1 MRVEY
6 GPGLLSVGIIHM
18 QPVKCN
24 RKLRWLPILAAGL
37 TVLPG
42 IFFSKVASVAA
53 SPQDT
58 PSPQS
63 TSSASV
69 ASTTSNAPEMT
80 SHDAAANFKVN
91 VRLVEVHVVVR
102 DLQGKAIG
110 TLQKEDFQLFDDKK
124 PQVITK
130 FSVQKPGLQIAH
142 EEQTSRPLNSTATQ
156 TAAAPRADLGERYI
170 AFVFDD
176 VHMQFGD
183 LAQARV
189 AAEKNLQTLRPTDR
203 AAIFNISGQNNLDFT
218 DDQAKLRDAMD
229 RIIPRPLIGNRVI
242 DCPKMT
248 YYMADLIQN
257 QNDPQALAAVTADVL
272 DCQFNNDSKM
282 QNMAQNLAQEAAA
295 QGVSAGDA
303 ETHLTLT
310 SLKDVVRRVSEAPG
324 ERCVVLVSPGFI
336 TPQQEYD
343 VDNLIDRAMR
353 ANITI
358 SALDARGLYTVMP
371 GGDITERVSRNAQV
385 AGIEGLY
392 QMTSASAEENVM
404 AELAD
409 ATGGVFFHNNNDL
422 AEGFR
427 RVASTPEYYYV
438 LAFSPQNLKLN
449 GRFHKLK
456 VTLKPTDKYSIQ
468 ARRGYFAPKQPN
480 GPEQEAKQ
488 EIEDA
493 LFSQE
498 ELHDLPIDLHTQFFK
513 PSDNEAKLTVLA
525 HVDVKQLHF
534 RKADGRNTSNLTI
547 ASGIFDRNGNFVVGN
562 EKVLQMRLKD
572 ETLAKMDPGLSVK
585 SNFDVKPGS
594 YLVRLVVRDTEGQIA
609 AENGAIQIP

>member
-1 MRVEY
+1 MR
-6 GPGLLSVGIIHM
+6 
-18 QPVKCN
+18 PVKGN
-24 RKLRWLPILAAGL
+24 RKLRWLAILAAGL

-42 IFFSKVASVAA
+42 IFSKVPLVAA

-58 PSPQS
+58 PSQQS

-69 ASTTSNAPEMT
+69 GSTTSNAPEMT
-80 SHDAAANFKVN
+80 SHDAAADFKVN

-102 DLQGKAIG
+102 DSQGKAIG
-110 TLQKEDFQLFDDKK
+110 TLQKQDFQLFDDKK

-130 FSVQKPGLQIAH
+130 FSVQKPGLQVAR
-142 EEQTSRPLNSTATQ
+142 EQQTSRPLNAT
-156 TAAAPRADLGERYI
+156 PADTVASPPPDLAERYV
-170 AFVFDD
+170 AYAFDD
-176 VHMQFGD
+176 VHLEFGD
-183 LAQARV
+183 LAQARA
-189 AAEKNLQTLRPTDR
+189 AAEKNFETLQPTDR
-203 AAIFNISGQNNLDFT
+203 AAIFTISGQNNLDFT
-218 DDQAKLRDAMD
+218 DDRTKLRDALE
-229 RIIPRPLIGNRVI
+229 RIIPRPLVGYRVN

-248 YYMADLIQN
+248 YYIADLIQN
-257 QNDPQALAAVTADVL
+257 KNDPQALAAVTADVL
-272 DCQFNNDSKM
+272 DCQFNNDPKM
-282 QNMAQNLAQEAAA
+282 QTIAQNIAQQSAA
-295 QGVSAGDA
+295 QGVSSGEA
-303 ETHLTLT
+303 ETHLALT
-310 SLKDVVRRVSEAPG
+310 SLKDVVRRVSAVPG
-324 ERCVVLVSPGFI
+324 QRCVVLVSPGFI

-358 SALDARGLYTVMP
+358 SALDARGLYVVIP
-371 GGDITERVSRNAQV
+371 GGDITERISRNAQV

-392 QMTSASAEENVM
+392 QMSSASAEEDVM

-449 GRFHKLK
+449 GRFHQLK
-456 VTLKPTDKYSIQ
+456 VTLKPTEKYSIQ

-513 PSDNEAKLTVLA
+513 PSDNEARLTVLA

>member
-1 MRVEY
+1 ME
-6 GPGLLSVGIIHM
+6 
-18 QPVKCN
+18 PVKGN
-24 RKLRWLPILAAGL
+24 RKLCWLAILNVGL
-37 TVLPG
+37 MTFPMVLNP
-42 IFFSKVASVAA
+42 VPASA
-53 SPQDT
+53 SPQDN
-58 PSPQS
+58 PSPS
-63 TSSASV
+63 TSSISSAS
-69 ASTTSNAPEMT
+69 STSNVPEMT
-80 SHDAAANFKVN
+80 SHDAEADFKVN

-102 DLQGKAIG
+102 DSQGKAIG
-110 TLQKEDFQLFDDKK
+110 TLQKEDFQLLDDKK

-142 EEQTSRPLNSTATQ
+142 EQQTSQPINSTGTD
-156 TAAAPRADLGERYI
+156 TNAAPLPEVAERYI
-170 AFVFDD
+170 AYVFDD
-176 VHMQFGD
+176 VHMEFGD
-183 LAQARV
+183 LAQARQ
-189 AAEKNLQTLRPTDR
+189 AAKENLKTLRPTDR
-203 AAIFNISGQNNLDFT
+203 AAIFTISGQNNLDFT
-218 DDQAKLRDAMD
+218 DDQPKLRDAMD
-229 RIIPRPLIGNRVI
+229 RIIPRPLVGNRVN

-257 QNDPQALAAVTADVL
+257 KNDQQALAAVTADVL
-272 DCQFNNDSKM
+272 DCQFNNDSRM
-282 QNMAQNLAQEAAA
+282 QAAAKNIAEAAAA
-295 QGVSAGDA
+295 QGVSSGDA
-303 ETHLTLT
+303 ETHLALT
-310 SLKDVVRRVSEAPG
+310 SLKDVIRRVSAVPG
-324 ERCVVLVSPGFI
+324 QRCVVLVSPGFI

-343 VDNLIDRAMR
+343 LDNLIDRAMR
-353 ANITI
+353 ANIVVN
-358 SALDARGLYTVMP
+358 ALDARGLYVVMP
-371 GGDITERVSRNAQV
+371 GGDITERVSRNTQV

-392 QMTSASAEENVM
+392 RMASASADEDVM
-404 AELAD
+404 ADLAD

-449 GRFHKLK
+449 GHFHNLK
-456 VTLKPTDKYSIQ
+456 VTLKTAEKYSIQ
-468 ARRGYFAPKQPN
+468 ARRGYFAPKQLN

-513 PSDNEAKLTVLA
+513 PSDAEAKLTVLT

-534 RKADGRNTSNLTI
+534 RKADGRNNSNLTI
-547 ASGIFDRNGNFVVGN
+547 VAGIFDRNGNLVVGN

-585 SNFDVKPGS
+585 TNFDVKPGS

>member
-1 MRVEY
+1 MA
-6 GPGLLSVGIIHM
+6 SA
-18 QPVKCN
+18 KSN
-24 RKLRWLPILAAGL
+24 RKLELAIVGACLLLLAGMFNVRL
-37 TVLPG
+37 
-42 IFFSKVASVAA
+42 VAA
-53 SPQDT
+53 QGSPSAQPSSSESSSST
-58 PSPQS
+58 PPN
-63 TSSASV
+63 T
-69 ASTTSNAPEMT
+69 PEMT

-102 DLQGKAIG
+102 DPQGRAIG

-130 FSVQKPGLQIAH
+130 FSVQKPGLQVAR
-142 EEQTSRPLNSTATQ
+142 EQQTSQPLNSTATDA
-156 TAAAPRADLGERYI
+156 TAAPLPEVAERYI
-170 AFVFDD
+170 AYVFDD
-176 VHMQFGD
+176 LHMQFGD
-183 LAQARV
+183 LAQARES
-189 AAEKNLQTLRPTDR
+189 AKKNLKTLRPTDR
-203 AAIFNISGQNNLDFT
+203 AAIFTISGQNDLDFT
-218 DDQAKLRDAMD
+218 DDQTKLRTAMD
-229 RIIPRPLIGNRVI
+229 RIIPRPLVGVRVN

-248 YYMADLIQN
+248 YYIADLIQN
-257 QNDPQALAAVTADVL
+257 KRDQQALAAVTADVL
-272 DCQFNNDSKM
+272 DCEFNNDSKM
-282 QNMAQNLAQEAAA
+282 QNAA
-295 QGVSAGDA
+295 QSTAEATAAQAITSGDA
-303 ETHLTLT
+303 ETHLALT
-310 SLKDVVRRVSEAPG
+310 TLKDVIRRVSAMPG
-324 ERCVVLVSPGFI
+324 QRCVVLVSPGFI

-343 VDNLIDRAMR
+343 VDNIIDRAMH
-353 ANITI
+353 ANII
-358 SALDARGLYTVMP
+358 VNAIDARGLYVVMP
-371 GGDITERVSRNAQV
+371 GGGITERISRNTQV

-392 QMTSASAEENVM
+392 LMASASAEEDVM

-422 AEGFR
+422 EEGFR

-449 GRFHKLK
+449 GHFHKLK
-456 VTLKPTDKYSIQ
+456 VTLKNTEKYSIQ
-468 ARRGYFAPKQPN
+468 ARRGYFAPKQLN
-480 GPEQEAKQ
+480 EPEQEAKQ

-513 PSDNEAKLTVLA
+513 PSDSEAKLTVLA

-534 RKADGRNTSNLTI
+534 RKSDGRNNSNLTI
-547 ASGIFDRNGNFVVGN
+547 VAGIFDRNGNLVVGN

-594 YLVRLVVRDTEGQIA
+594 YLVRLVVRDNEGQIA

>member
-1 MRVEY
+1 ME
-6 GPGLLSVGIIHM
+6 
-18 QPVKCN
+18 PVKGN
-24 RKLRWLPILAAGL
+24 RKLCWLAILNVGL
-37 TVLPG
+37 MTFPMVLNP
-42 IFFSKVASVAA
+42 VPASA
-53 SPQDT
+53 SPQDN
-58 PSPQS
+58 PSPS
-63 TSSASV
+63 TSSISSAS
-69 ASTTSNAPEMT
+69 STSNVPEMT
-80 SHDAAANFKVN
+80 SHDAEADFKVN

-102 DLQGKAIG
+102 DSQGKAIG
-110 TLQKEDFQLFDDKK
+110 TLQKEDFQLLDDKK

-130 FSVQKPGLQIAH
+130 FSAQKPGLQIAH
-142 EEQTSRPLNSTATQ
+142 EQQTSQPINSTGTD
-156 TAAAPRADLGERYI
+156 TNAAPLPDVAERYI
-170 AFVFDD
+170 AYVFDD
-176 VHMQFGD
+176 VHMEFGD
-183 LAQARV
+183 LAQARQ
-189 AAEKNLQTLRPTDR
+189 AAKENLKTLRPTDR
-203 AAIFNISGQNNLDFT
+203 AAIFTISGQNNLDFT
-218 DDQAKLRDAMD
+218 DDQPKLRDAMD
-229 RIIPRPLIGNRVI
+229 RIIPRPLVGNRVN

-257 QNDPQALAAVTADVL
+257 KNDQQALAAVTADVL
-272 DCQFNNDSKM
+272 DCQFNNDSRM
-282 QNMAQNLAQEAAA
+282 QAAAKSIAEAAA
-295 QGVSAGDA
+295 AHGVSSGDA
-303 ETHLTLT
+303 ETHLALT
-310 SLKDVVRRVSEAPG
+310 SLKDVIRRVSAVPG
-324 ERCVVLVSPGFI
+324 QRCVALVSPGFLI
-336 TPQQEYD
+336 PQQEYD
-343 VDNLIDRAMR
+343 LDNIIDRAMR
-353 ANITI
+353 ANIVVN
-358 SALDARGLYTVMP
+358 ALDARGLYVVMP
-371 GGDITERVSRNAQV
+371 GGDITERVSRNTQV

-392 QMTSASAEENVM
+392 QMASASADEDVM

-449 GRFHKLK
+449 GHFHNLK
-456 VTLKPTDKYSIQ
+456 VTLKTAEKYSIQ
-468 ARRGYFAPKQPN
+468 ARRGYFAPKQLN

-513 PSDNEAKLTVLA
+513 PSDAEAKLTVLT

-534 RKADGRNTSNLTI
+534 RKADGRNNSNLTI
-547 ASGIFDRNGNFVVGN
+547 VAGIFDRNGNLVVGN

-585 SNFDVKPGS
+585 TNFDVKPGS

>member
-1 MRVEY
+1 ME
-6 GPGLLSVGIIHM
+6 
-18 QPVKCN
+18 PVKGN
-24 RKLRWLPILAAGL
+24 RKLCWLAILNVGL
-37 TVLPG
+37 MTFPMVLNP
-42 IFFSKVASVAA
+42 VPASA
-53 SPQDT
+53 SPQDN
-58 PSPQS
+58 PSPS
-63 TSSASV
+63 TSSISSAS
-69 ASTTSNAPEMT
+69 STSNVPEMT
-80 SHDAAANFKVN
+80 SHDAEADFKVN

-102 DLQGKAIG
+102 DSQGKAIG
-110 TLQKEDFQLFDDKK
+110 TLQKEDFQLLDDKK

-142 EEQTSRPLNSTATQ
+142 EQQTSQPINSTGTD
-156 TAAAPRADLGERYI
+156 TNAAPLPEVAERYI
-170 AFVFDD
+170 AYVFDD
-176 VHMQFGD
+176 VHMEFGD
-183 LAQARV
+183 LAQARQ
-189 AAEKNLQTLRPTDR
+189 AAKENLKTLRPTDR
-203 AAIFNISGQNNLDFT
+203 AAIFTISGQNNLDFT
-218 DDQAKLRDAMD
+218 DDQPKLRDAMD
-229 RIIPRPLIGNRVI
+229 RIIPRPLVGNRVN

-257 QNDPQALAAVTADVL
+257 KNDQQALAAVTADVL
-272 DCQFNNDSKM
+272 DCQFNNDSRM
-282 QNMAQNLAQEAAA
+282 QAAAKNIAEAAAA
-295 QGVSAGDA
+295 QGVSSGDA
-303 ETHLTLT
+303 ETHLALT
-310 SLKDVVRRVSEAPG
+310 SLKDVIRRVSAVPG
-324 ERCVVLVSPGFI
+324 QRCVVLVSPGFI

-343 VDNLIDRAMR
+343 LDNLIDRAMR
-353 ANITI
+353 ANIVVN
-358 SALDARGLYTVMP
+358 ALDARGLYVVMP
-371 GGDITERVSRNAQV
+371 GGDITERVSRNTQV

-392 QMTSASAEENVM
+392 QMASASADEDVM

-449 GRFHKLK
+449 GHFHNLK
-456 VTLKPTDKYSIQ
+456 VTLKTAEKYSIQ
-468 ARRGYFAPKQPN
+468 ARRGYFAPKQLN

-513 PSDNEAKLTVLA
+513 PSDAEAKLTVLT

-534 RKADGRNTSNLTI
+534 RKADGRNNSNLTI
-547 ASGIFDRNGNFVVGN
+547 VAGIFDRNGNLVVGN

-585 SNFDVKPGS
+585 TNFDVKPGS

>member
-1 MRVEY
+1 ME
-6 GPGLLSVGIIHM
+6 
-18 QPVKCN
+18 PVKRN
-24 RKLRWLPILAAGL
+24 RKLRLAILAAWL

-42 IFFSKVASVAA
+42 ILFSNIARVSA
-53 SPQDT
+53 SPQDA

-63 TSSASV
+63 TPSSAA
-69 ASTTSNAPEMT
+69 ASTASNTPEMT

-102 DLQGKAIG
+102 DPQGKAIG

-130 FSVQKPGLQIAH
+130 FSVQKPGLQVAR
-142 EEQTSRPLNSTATQ
+142 EQQTSQPLNSTTAD
-156 TAAAPRADLGERYI
+156 TAAAPLPNIAERYI
-170 AFVFDD
+170 AYVFDD
-176 VHMQFGD
+176 VHLEFGD
-183 LAQARV
+183 LAQARE
-189 AAEKNLQTLRPTDR
+189 AAKTNLKTLHPTDR
-203 AAIFNISGQNNLDFT
+203 AAIFTISGQNNLDFT
-218 DDQAKLRDAMD
+218 DDQVKLREAMD
-229 RIIPRPLIGNRVI
+229 RIIPRPLVGNRLN

-248 YYMADLIQN
+248 YYIADLIQN
-257 QNDPQALAAVTADVL
+257 KNDPQALAAVTADGL
-272 DCQFNNDSKM
+272 DCQFNNDPKM
-282 QNMAQNLAQEAAA
+282 QSAAQNIAQAAA
-295 QGVSAGDA
+295 ARGVSSGDA
-303 ETHLTLT
+303 ETHLALT
-310 SLKDVVRRVSEAPG
+310 TLKDVIRRVSGVPG
-324 ERCVVLVSPGFI
+324 QRCMVLVSPGFI

-343 VDNLIDRAMR
+343 VDNIIDRAMR
-353 ANITI
+353 ANIVI
-358 SALDARGLYTVMP
+358 NALDARGLYVVMP
-371 GGDITERVSRNAQV
+371 GGDITERVSPNAQV

-392 QMTSASAEENVM
+392 QMSSASAEEDVM

-449 GRFHKLK
+449 GHFHKLK
-456 VTLKPTDKYSIQ
+456 VTLKTPEKYSIQ
-468 ARRGYFAPKQPN
+468 ARRGYFAPRQLN

-493 LFSQE
+493 LFSRE
-498 ELHDLPIDLHTQFFK
+498 EVHDLPIDLHTQFFK
-513 PSDNEAKLTVLA
+513 PSDTEAKLTVLA

-534 RKADGRNTSNLTI
+534 HKADGRNKSDLTI
-547 ASGIFDRNGNFVVGN
+547 VAGIFDRNGNLVVGN

-572 ETLAKMDPGLSVK
+572 ETLAKMAPGLSVK

>member
-1 MRVEY
+1 ME
-6 GPGLLSVGIIHM
+6 
-18 QPVKCN
+18 PVKST
-24 RKLRWLPILAAGL
+24 RKLRLTIRAFGLMILIGTVFNNIAL
-37 TVLPG
+37 T
-42 IFFSKVASVAA
+42 AST
-53 SPQDT
+53 QDT

-63 TSSASV
+63 TSSASA
-69 ASTTSNAPEMT
+69 ASTTSNTPEMT

-102 DLQGKAIG
+102 DAQGNAIG
-110 TLQKEDFQLFDDKK
+110 TLQKEDFQLFDDRK

-130 FSVQKPGLQIAH
+130 FSVQKPGLQVAR
-142 EEQTSRPLNSTATQ
+142 EQQTSQPLNSTA
-156 TAAAPRADLGERYI
+156 AATNAASLPDLAERYV

-176 VHMQFGD
+176 VHLEFGD
-183 LAQARV
+183 LAQARQ
-189 AAEKNLQTLRPTDR
+189 AAEKNFKTLRPTDR
-203 AAIFNISGQNNLDFT
+203 AAIFTISGQNNLDFT
-218 DDQAKLRDAMD
+218 DDQSKMREALD
-229 RIIPRPLIGNRVI
+229 RIIPRPLVGNRVK

-248 YYMADLIQN
+248 YYIGDLIQN
-257 QNDPQALAAVTADVL
+257 KNDPQALAAVTADVL
-272 DCQFNNDSKM
+272 DCQFNNDPKM
-282 QNMAQNLAQEAAA
+282 QTIAQNVAQGAAA
-295 QGVSAGDA
+295 QAVSSGDA
-303 ETHLTLT
+303 ETHLALT
-310 SLKDVVRRVSEAPG
+310 SLKDVIRRVSGMPG
-324 ERCVVLVSPGFI
+324 QRCVVLVSPGFI
-336 TPQQEYD
+336 TPKQEYD
-343 VDNLIDRAMR
+343 VDNLIDRAMH

-358 SALDARGLYTVMP
+358 NALDARGLYVVIP
-371 GGDITERVSRNAQV
+371 GGDITDRVRPTNPQV
-385 AGIEGLY
+385 LGIEGLY
-392 QMTSASAEENVM
+392 QMSSASAEAYVM
-404 AELAD
+404 ADLAD

-449 GRFHKLK
+449 GRFHNLK
-456 VTLKPTDKYSIQ
+456 VTLKAPQKYSIQ
-468 ARRGYFAPKQPN
+468 ARRGYFAPRQAN

-513 PSDNEAKLTVLA
+513 PSDSEAKLTVLA

-534 RKADGRNTSNLTI
+534 RKADGRNNSNLTI
-547 ASGIFDRNGNFVVGN
+547 VAGIFDRNGNLVVGN
-562 EKVLQMRLKD
+562 EKILQMRLKD

>member
-1 MRVEY
+1 MV
-6 GPGLLSVGIIHM
+6 SVKGN
-18 QPVKCN
+18 C
-24 RKLRWLPILAAGL
+24 KLRWTILAAGL
-37 TVLPG
+37 TALFAIVFPTGRL
-42 IFFSKVASVAA
+42 VAA

-58 PSPQS
+58 PAPQS
-63 TSSASV
+63 TASATAV
-69 ASTTSNAPEMT
+69 STTSDTPEMT

-102 DLQGKAIG
+102 DSQGKAIG

-124 PQVITK
+124 PQVISK
-130 FSVQKPGLQIAH
+130 FSVQKPGLQVAR
-142 EEQTSRPLNSTATQ
+142 EQQTSQALYATP
-156 TAAAPRADLGERYI
+156 TDTNVPPPDLAERYI
-170 AFVFDD
+170 AYVFDD
-176 VHMQFGD
+176 VHLEFGD
-183 LAQARV
+183 LAQARE
-189 AAEKNLQTLRPTDR
+189 AAKKNLSTLRPTDR
-203 AAIFNISGQNNLDFT
+203 AAIFTISGQNNLDFT

-229 RIIPRPLIGNRVI
+229 RIIPRPLAGKPVN

-248 YYMADLIQN
+248 YYIADLIQN
-257 QNDPQALAAVTADVL
+257 RRDLQALSVVKADL
-272 DCQFNNDSKM
+272 IKCQFDNQPVGDKVVES
-282 QNMAQNLAQEAAA
+282 MAEGAAA
-295 QGVSAGDA
+295 QALSTGNA
-303 ETHLTLT
+303 ETHLALT
-310 SLKDVVRRVSEAPG
+310 SLKEIVRRVSAVPG
-324 ERCVVLVSPGFI
+324 QRCVVLVSPGFI
-336 TPQQEYD
+336 TPQEEYD
-343 VDNLIDRAMR
+343 VDNLIDRALR
-353 ANITI
+353 ANIII
-358 SALDARGLYTVMP
+358 SAIDARGLYVVMP
-371 GGDITERVSRNAQV
+371 GGDISERAQPDPDI

-392 QMTSASAEENVM
+392 QMSSASAEEDVM
-404 AELAD
+404 AQLAD

-427 RVASTPEYYYV
+427 RVASTPEFYYV

-449 GRFHKLK
+449 GRFHNLK
-456 VTLKPTDKYSIQ
+456 VTLKMPQKYSIQ
-468 ARRGYFAPKQPN
+468 ARRGYFAPKQVN

-498 ELHDLPIDLHTQFFK
+498 ELHDLPIGLHTQFFK
-513 PSDNEAKLTVLA
+513 PNDSEAKLTVLA

-534 RKADGRNTSNLTI
+534 RKSDGRNNSDLTI
-547 ASGIFDRNGNFVVGN
+547 VAGIFDRNGNFVVGN

>member
-1 MRVEY
+1 M
-6 GPGLLSVGIIHM
+6 
-18 QPVKCN
+18 VKGN
-24 RKLRWLPILAAGL
+24 RKLHWLAIVAAGL
-37 TVLPG
+37 TVFPG
-42 IFFSKVASVAA
+42 IFNSGTVAA

-63 TSSASV
+63 TSSVS
-69 ASTTSNAPEMT
+69 STTSNAPEMT

-102 DLQGKAIG
+102 DAQGKATG

-124 PQVITK
+124 QQVITK
-130 FSVQKPGLQIAH
+130 FSVQKPGLQVAR
-142 EEQTSRPLNSTATQ
+142 EEQTSQPLNSTPMAT
-156 TAAAPRADLGERYI
+156 TSTPLPDLAERYV
-170 AFVFDD
+170 AYVFDD

-183 LAQARV
+183 LAQART
-189 AAEKNLQTLRPTDR
+189 AAEKNLKTLRPTDR
-203 AAIFNISGQNNLDFT
+203 AAIFTISGQNNLDFT

-229 RIIPRPLIGNRVI
+229 HIIPRPLVGNRLI

-248 YYMADLIQN
+248 YYIADLIQN
-257 QNDPQALAAVTADVL
+257 KRDPQALAAVTADVL
-272 DCQFNNDSKM
+272 DCQFNNDPKM
-282 QNMAQNLAQEAAA
+282 QALAQSVAQTAAA
-295 QGVSAGDA
+295 QGLSTGDA
-303 ETHLTLT
+303 ETHLALA
-310 SLKDVVRRVSEAPG
+310 SLKDVVRRVSAVPG
-324 ERCVVLVSPGFI
+324 ERCMVLVSPGFI

-343 VDNLIDRAMR
+343 VDNIIDRAMR
-353 ANITI
+353 ANIII
-358 SALDARGLYTVMP
+358 SALDARGLYIVMP

-392 QMTSASAEENVM
+392 QMSSASAEEDVM

-427 RVASTPEYYYV
+427 RIASTPEYYYV

-449 GRFHKLK
+449 GHFHNLK
-456 VTLKPTDKYSIQ
+456 VTLKTTEKYSIQ
-468 ARRGYFAPKQPN
+468 ARRGYFAPRQLN

-513 PSDNEAKLTVLA
+513 PSATEAKLTVLA

-534 RKADGRNTSNLTI
+534 RKADGRNNSNLTI
-547 ASGIFDRNGNFVVGN
+547 VAGIFDRNGNLVVGN

-572 ETLAKMDPGLSVK
+572 ETLDKMDPGLSVK

-594 YLVRLVVRDTEGQIA
+594 YLVRLVVRDAQGQIA